1 MPQRETKFTV
11 NAPPMEV
18 WGFVRDVHAL
28 CSCIPGVEQVKLVD
42 DRTAQLTVKEKVGV
56 VPLIV
61 DLTARIDSEEPPNRL
76 HAIATAEHLS
86 MEIDVALEARGAGT
100 EMRGLISVKG
110 EGPLRPVV
118 DRLFER
124 RADERAAQFAE
135 HLEQRFGV
143 VAPAGPA
150 APSGAVPAGAMP
162 QAAAPKAGPGWLGRL
177 GAWIGRLWRRVL
189 DSASRPRR

>member
-28 CSCIPGVEQVKLVD
+28 CSCIPGVEQVRLVD

-61 DLTARIDSEEPPNRL
+61 DLTAQIDSEDPPNSL

-86 MEIDVALEARGAGT
+86 MEIDVALRAHGTGT
-100 EMRGLISVKG
+100 EMRGLISVRG
-110 EGPLRPVV
+110 EGPLKPVV

-124 RADERAAQFAE
+124 RADERTAQFAE
-135 HLEQRFGV
+135 HLEQRFGAV
-143 VAPAGPA
+143 SVTGVPAPA
-150 APSGAVPAGAMP
+150 APERAVPK
-162 QAAAPKAGPGWLGRL
+162 AAVPEAGPGWLGRL
-177 GAWIGRLWRRVL
+177 GAWVGRVWRRL
-189 DSASRPRR
+189 FRRAGPGSD